1 MYPFFGGKSTSF
13 KIDILQIDIP
23 TWMDC
28 EGKTEPVRIS
38 IQRFFNSE
46 GLIQNWIL

>member
-1 MYPFFGGKSTSF
+1 MYPFFGGISTPV
-13 KIDILQIDIP
+13 KIDILWIDIQ

-38 IQRFFNSE
+38 IQSFLTVQGRHH
-46 GLIQNWIL
+46 